1 MEAQRREFEARL
13 GRAILA
19 TRELLARAN
28 GTDPNLRQDARAF
41 FERHGSFP
49 QNRRELGH
57 LAFLMTS
64 IWNRLELGEVTAAQ
78 AIVGRDL
85 AVIDQMARGGSTA
98 LANLWHHQPEPPWG
112 VVDRPARAELA
123 PYSALVP
130 PILVAASVA
139 YLRDLDAMGERLGHV
154 RPVPVP
160 KPAPLNVPG
169 PKADPKGDGKGRR
182 ANAKAK
188 KEAAAALAAAGQPQ
202 CVQLSRAPL
211 RVRARGKTAV
221 AAKVGQAA

>member
-1 MEAQRREFEARL
+1 MEQQRREFEARP
-13 GRAILA
+13 GRAVLA

-57 LAFLMTS
+57 LAFLMAS
-64 IWNRLELGEVTAAQ
+64 IWNRLELEDVTGAQ
-78 AIVGRDL
+78 AIVGRGL

-154 RPVPVP
+154 RA
-160 KPAPLNVPG
+160 APTTRPPQQDGPSRPG
-169 PKADPKGDGKGRR
+169 PKADPKGDGKGKR
-182 ANAKAK
+182 ATAKAK
-188 KEAAAALAAAGQPQ
+188 KEAAAALAAAQPQ
-202 CVQLSRAPL
+202 
-211 RVRARGKTAV
+211 
-221 AAKVGQAA
+221 